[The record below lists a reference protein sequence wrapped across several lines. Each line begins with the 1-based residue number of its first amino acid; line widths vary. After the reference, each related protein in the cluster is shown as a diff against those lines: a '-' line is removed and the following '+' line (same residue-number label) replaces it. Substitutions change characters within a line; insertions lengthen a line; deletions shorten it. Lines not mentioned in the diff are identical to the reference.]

1 MEELRTFWQV
11 PSIAHFC
18 YLFKDGL
25 KVPKLDY
32 QQLEI
37 AFLTPVPIASEEQL
51 NLGSQ
56 EQHVIVDLAVALLR
70 GYFNNPKINA
80 SNWEHYLKK
89 IFNILHVGREGLR
102 SPFVIDTFDSEGRRI
117 EKELSFN
124 DLSLRDRADVIY
136 HLCEYRLYADD
147 ASDAASIL
155 VEDELRIEPIGTDS
169 KGNVYWY
176 FYGTRL
182 YRENP
187 EAAKKVENRLT
198 ALKRYKEYFGREEQ
212 KKTTKDSCTSK
223 SSAPV
228 VNNKVQ
234 QLKSSIPA
242 ERSSSRRSKPVD
254 RLNGETLRNS
264 HYKRPKLEEQTNAKN
279 RNNNKSSS
287 KKSSTSTDFDAL
299 VGPDPNTSCG
309 VALSDLRAAWT
320 CVCSTESEWESLI
333 DWLQKCKVP
342 CSIEL
347 YQLLSQNF
355 LPQIKE
361 LFAEAERVRVREEK
375 QKLLE
380 LVPRRSS
387 SRIGLKKI
395 QQEEEERRAG
405 EAREDER
412 RRRAQAEE
420 RSKAEE
426 DRRRKQAVQREREE
440 RARQR
445 QAIMEDRAARAA
457 LRAARDK
464 SKSTFHDK
472 NANVSDDDV
481 DLSDASVSLVT
492 SNGWPLSE

>member
-1 MEELRTFWQV
+1 M
-11 PSIAHFC
+11 
-18 YLFKDGL
+18 
-25 KVPKLDY
+25 
-32 QQLEI
+32 
-37 AFLTPVPIASEEQL
+37 TPVPIVSEELL

-70 GYFNNPKINA
+70 GYFNNPKVNA

-102 SPFVIDTFDSEGRRI
+102 SPFVVDTFDSEGRRI

-147 ASDAASIL
+147 ASDAAGIL

-187 EAAKKVENRLT
+187 EATKKVENRLT

-212 KKTTKDSCTSK
+212 KKTTKDSSTSK
-223 SSAPV
+223 SSATCE
-228 VNNKVQ
+228 NNKQIQ

-242 ERSSSRRSKPVD
+242 ERSSSRKSKPVD

-264 HYKRPKLEEQTNAKN
+264 HYKRPKLEEQTTTKQK
-279 RNNNKSSS
+279 NNNKSSS
-287 KKSSTSTDFDAL
+287 KKSSSSTDFDSIA
-299 VGPDPNTSCG
+299 GPDPNTSCG
-309 VALSDLRAAWT
+309 VALSDLQAAWI
-320 CVCSTESEWESLI
+320 CVCSTESEWESLVES
-333 DWLQKCKVP
+333 LKKSKVP
-342 CSIEL
+342 CEIEL
-347 YQLLSQNF
+347 HQLLSENF

-361 LFAEAERVRVREEK
+361 LFAEVERARAKEEK

-380 LVPRRSS
+380 FLPRRTS
-387 SRIGLKKI
+387 SRIELKKI
-395 QQEEEERRAG
+395 QQEEEEKKAE
-405 EAREDER
+405 EAREGER

-420 RSKAEE
+420 RRKVEE
-426 DRRRKQAVQREREE
+426 ERRRKEAVQREREE

-445 QAIMEDRAARAA
+445 QAVMEDRAARAA
-457 LRAARDK
+457 LRARDK
-464 SKSTFHDK
+464 SKNTFNDK
-472 NANVSDDDV
+472 NGDVSDDDI